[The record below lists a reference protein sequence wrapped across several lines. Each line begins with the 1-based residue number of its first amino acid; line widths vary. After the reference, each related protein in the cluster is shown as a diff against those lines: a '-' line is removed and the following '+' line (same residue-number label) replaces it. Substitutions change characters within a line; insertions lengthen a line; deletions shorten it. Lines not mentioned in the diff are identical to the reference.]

1 MNQIQIE
8 IDSLLESLSEEIK
21 GLTFFLNGE
30 VLDDEQ
36 KARNVI
42 SSGRNLQDLVAQIE
56 MLRKLETRLQR
67 S

>member
-36 KARNVI
+36 KARNII

-56 MLRKLETRLQR
+56 MLRKLETRSKR